1 MVKYDCTSTLGK
13 NLRSIMLQC
22 KKLHVDQ
29 IKTRDV
35 DGLTFKELLPTDKW
49 KVGFL
54 MELLEQRDVYNSI
67 EWKKKEIQEVIDRIC
82 TT

>member
-1 MVKYDCTSTLGK
+1 MIKYDCTSTLGK

-29 IKTRDV
+29 IKKRDV
-35 DGLTFKELLPTDKW
+35 DGLTFKELLPTDEW
-49 KVGFL
+49 KVGVL
-54 MELLEQRDVYNSI
+54 KDLLEQRDVFNSI
-67 EWKKKEIQEVIDRIC
+67 GWKKKEIQEVIDHIC